1 MVIHVACRKTSFP
14 MEIEFKNSDLDRL
27 ETDIK
32 FDAGFG
38 RDVVKA
44 FRKRIQAIRAAV
56 DERDLSA
63 IRGNNFEK
71 LKGNRAHQYSMRLN
85 QQWRLILEIKSALP
99 KNIIVVIDIEDY
111 H

>member
-1 MVIHVACRKTSFP
+1 MVTHDAGRRTGFS
-14 MEIEFKNSDLDRL
+14 MEIEFRNSDLDRL

-56 DERDLSA
+56 DERDLFA
-63 IRGNNFEK
+63 VRGNNFEK
-71 LKGNRAHQYSMRLN
+71 LKGSRSHQYSMCLN
-85 QQWRLILEIKSALP
+85 QQWRLILEIKSAQP